1 MPYSKYRTVEYS
13 SLSISSLQD
22 WEAPKG
28 VLDLNQP
35 PAGQGGEGGIH
46 EEKLNATQK
55 TTALYK
61 TLFLKKSRK
70 TARNWLFLTK
80 NAFSTI
86 FRQFFLIFSRT
97 MLCRGLRFFALHP
110 VTQNA

>member
-1 MPYSKYRTVEYS
+1 MPHSKYRTVEYS

-28 VLDLNQP
+28 VLDLHQP

-46 EEKLNATQK
+46 EEKLNATQE

-70 TARNWLFLTK
+70 TARNWLFWTK
-80 NAFSTI
+80 NAF
-86 FRQFFLIFSRT
+86 FDYLLAVFLDFFKN
-97 MLCRGLRFFALHP
+97 
-110 VTQNA
+110 NAM